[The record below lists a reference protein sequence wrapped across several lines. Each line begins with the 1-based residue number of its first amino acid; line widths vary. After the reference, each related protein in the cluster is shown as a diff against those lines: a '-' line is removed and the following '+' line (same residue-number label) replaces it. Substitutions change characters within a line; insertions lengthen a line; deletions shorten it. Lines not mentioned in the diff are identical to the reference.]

1 MSSLGSKKYIGVIR
15 GGPSPEYETSLK
27 TGKRILS
34 LDLPD
39 FEWKDVFIDRHGVW
53 HMDGVA
59 RKATSVLSRVDGF
72 FNALHGNYGED
83 GGVQEILDA
92 FGVPYTGSG
101 RVASAISA
109 RKDLTLDLCT
119 YYGIKVPLTLM
130 LREGDPRDDLISFSR
145 KTSFPLIV
153 KPASAGSSLGVNIAN
168 SKDELNVATDEA
180 FKYSSAVLIQE
191 YIKGREASCGVV
203 EGLRG
208 EKLYP
213 LLPVEMTSHF
223 TEFFEREDNE
233 YYGKTLKRCPGK
245 FSADTKMNIQNLAK
259 EVHDKVGL
267 RHYSCSDFVVSD
279 NGDIFFLETDS
290 LPHLTDD
297 SVFSLELEASGIS
310 FEEFVRSL
318 FGRVFNT

>member
-15 GGPSPEYETSLK
+15 GGPSPEYESSLK
-27 TGKRILS
+27 TGKRVLS
-34 LDLPD
+34 LDLPG

-53 HMDGVA
+53 HLDGVA
-59 RKATSVLSRVDGF
+59 RKATSILSRVDGF

-130 LREGDPRDDLISFSR
+130 LREGDSREDIISFS
-145 KTSFPLIV
+145 KSAPFPLIV
-153 KPASAGSSLGVNIAN
+153 KPASAGSSLGINIAN
-168 SKDELNVATDEA
+168 SKDELNSATNEA

-191 YIKGREASCGVV
+191 YIEGREVSCGVI
-203 EGLRG
+203 EGLRE
-208 EKLYP
+208 EKHYP
-213 LLPVEMTSHF
+213 LLPVETVSHF
-223 TEFFEREDNE
+223 SEFFEREDSE
-233 YYGKTLKRCPGK
+233 YCGKTFKRCPGK
-245 FSADTKMNIQNLAK
+245 FGVDVNMNIQNLTQ
-259 EVHDKVGL
+259 EIHEKVGL

-279 NGDIFFLETDS
+279 SGDIFFLETDS
-290 LPHLTDD
+290 LPLLTED

-310 FEEFVRSL
+310 FEEFIVAL
-318 FGRVFNT
+318 FRRVFNG